1 MRIGNPNIILFVI
14 TNSEQQA
21 MKFITIVVFVLM
33 TCSIKAQN
41 NFFTRIPND
50 SLQGAWAKDVKVH
63 NGKIYTYGGHWYED
77 FGFLNGVN
85 FNIYDI
91 IGNMESLLKY
101 ERLEDTI
108 SIFPGRDGYLTHADS
123 SFFLSGS
130 TNQVG
135 YYQGIIFKWDYT
147 NNLVTQTYVSKDSGV
162 IFNYLTYSGGYL
174 YVLGEIY
181 DTINLN
187 NTTVLLMKFDK
198 DLNLLW
204 EFMYGGQDFELPGR
218 IYPTSDSGVV
228 FGCTSGPYYEWYGHL
243 VKVSKDG
250 DLVYDKPL
258 SQNKGQVFL
267 LDYDTTNEDVVIM
280 RYKRTLEGF
289 NGNELWY
296 LNVIKMDSNLNIL
309 WDKQWYAI
317 ANFQTQ
323 SIKNNIWNAIRI
335 DNGYVLCGENTF
347 GGWVLCLDDGGS
359 KIWEATY
366 TYLEGVN
373 YGSTYPEYYIS
384 GIDTLSNDKGYVL
397 SGSTFDTLS
406 RQVAFIMSIDKDGC
420 FSDDTCEAKQYVSIT
435 YYDAAIK
442 VQVFPNPIKDYVSI
456 KVTNAQLNGAEIVI
470 TDLLGRTVAKQTLLQ
485 ELTTFSTQDWANGMY
500 VWSLVEDGRLV
511 RSGKLVKE

>member
-1 MRIGNPNIILFVI
+1 MRL
-14 TNSEQQA
+14 
-21 MKFITIVVFVLM
+21 ITIIALVLM
-33 TCSIKAQN
+33 AFFTEAQH

-85 FNIYDI
+85 FTVYDTL
-91 IGNMESLLKY
+91 GNVENLLRY
-101 ERLEDTI
+101 NRLEDTI
-108 SIFPGRDGYLTHADS
+108 SVYGGRVCNITTDNEGFFYLP
-123 SFFLSGS
+123 GS
-130 TNQVG
+130 TNQIG
-135 YYQGIIFKWDYT
+135 YYQGIVFKWDYT
-147 NNLVTQTYVSKDSGV
+147 NNLVTHTYVSKDSGV
-162 IFNYLTYSGGYL
+162 IFNHLTYSGGCL
-174 YVLGEIY
+174 YALGEIY

-187 NTTVLLMKFDK
+187 NTTVVLMKFDK

-204 EFMYGGQDFELPGR
+204 EFMYGGQDFDLPGR

-258 SQNKGQVFL
+258 SQSKGQVFL

-280 RYKRTLEGF
+280 RYKHTLEGPG
-289 NGNELWY
+289 GNERMFMY
-296 LNVIKMDSNLNIL
+296 LEKIDSSNHII
-309 WDKQWYAI
+309 WDKQWYST
-317 ANFQTQ
+317 NPPFGTPYH
-323 SIKNNIWNAIRI
+323 NIWNSIKI
-335 DNGYVLCGENTF
+335 DGGYVFVGEIWGGTT
-347 GGWVLCLDDGGS
+347 GWVLCLAEDGN
-359 KIWEATY
+359 KLWEGY
-366 TYLEGVN
+366 YRSLKGVE
-373 YGSTYPEYYIS
+373 YGSSSQLYYIS
-384 GIDTLSNDKGYVL
+384 GIDTIPNDRGYVL
-397 SGSTFDTLS
+397 SGSTFDTIG
-406 RQVAFIMSIDKDGC
+406 RQVAFIMSIDKNGC

-435 YYDAAIK
+435 YYDAAIR

-456 KVTNAQLNGAEIVI
+456 KVTNAQLNGAELII
-470 TDLLGRTVAKQTLLQ
+470 TDLLGRTIAKQTLLQ